1 MAVASDVDAAE
12 LRRRVTSPA
21 GTTEAAIKSFQANG
35 FEAIVE
41 QALGAAATAPPN
53 WPNNWSLISLSKE

>member
-1 MAVASDVDAAE
+1 VDAAE

-21 GTTEAAIKSFQANG
+21 GTTEAAIKSFQASG

-41 QALGAAATAPPN
+41 QALQAAATRSAE
-53 WPNNWSLISLSKE
+53 LAEQLGK

>member
-1 MAVASDVDAAE
+1 MPLNCAAGH
-12 LRRRVTSPA
+12 LAA

-41 QALGAAATAPPN
+41 QALEAAAKRSAE
-53 WPNNWSLISLSKE
+53 LAEQLGK